1 MTGTIIE
8 FILLLVSHA
17 AAGIFSST
25 LKYTKKTTYIIW
37 GTWIALQ
44 TALLLYSEL
53 VLTNWTLQFFVGF
66 ILSLVGQYVIFFVTT
81 RGKLAQRVFTILTV
95 YERRAKENRIS
106 VKITAEGSR
115 ELSVLPQDLVVV
127 IANLFENAINAT
139 AKLKNKDKFIDI
151 RIKENSKRLVIKVE
165 NPCKT
170 NYTFDESGFGV
181 GIRSVIATTNKYEG
195 MYDFTAEDGMFS
207 AKIILNLK

>member
-1 MTGTIIE
+1 MFPPTI
-8 FILLLVSHA
+8 FY
-17 AAGIFSST
+17 
-25 LKYTKKTTYIIW
+25 KYTKKTTYIIW

-139 AKLKNKDKFIDI
+139 VKLKSREKFIDI

-170 NYTFDESGFGV
+170 NYTFDETLYGV
-181 GIRSVIATTNKYEG
+181 GISSVIATT
-195 MYDFTAEDGMFS
+195 T
-207 AKIILNLK
+207 